1 MASLLD
7 FFTGSGSFGG
17 QQLPNSPEAASQ
29 GYAPN
34 IFDRFGTGLDRLQQ
48 YPGLPA
54 MPMDEEERRRQRLL
68 TLAQLGST
76 VARGG
81 TLAEGLQGVQQQ
93 GLQRQ
98 LFQMQLNEQQRKLLE
113 QQQLSQ
119 RMAGLRQRLQG
130 LPTEV
135 TPAMALAGGGGPT
148 EQAAQMVGQRIPE
161 DTRQQIRADLL
172 RSVASELALEPGGAA
187 QAKALTELAQ
197 NITEVQ
203 KPTILSPGARA
214 VSPTGRLIAEAPF
227 KPEEKKQLS
236 FEQRVLED
244 PAFANSPAGL
254 AWLNI
259 KKQIAAEGRPS
270 ITVQTGETFAKEIA
284 KGAAGQAQLQV
295 EQGQSSASQI
305 ENSNR
310 VRALLDQGV
319 ITGFGAEGRLKLGQA
334 AQALGFNQND
344 QRIAN
349 TATLIPQLAQ
359 NISEVQKP
367 TVLSPGSRAVS
378 ATGRLIAEAPFA
390 PKEPKQLSLEQA
402 IMADPN
408 YLNTPAGQA
417 VLRMKQQLAEAA
429 KPSITVQTGATFGE
443 AMAKST
449 AAMAAGQVEQGQS
462 AASQIENSNRVR
474 ALLDQGVIT
483 GFGAEGRL
491 KLGQAA
497 QALGFNQNDPRIANT
512 ATLIPQL
519 AQRTLNNA
527 SKMKGVLSDSDILL
541 LTKVSN
547 ADISVGEASLRQ
559 ALDISDRVDREA
571 IKRGRNAA
579 QTILATPGMQQFA
592 PLYQISDPK
601 PYSKQVTVRGK
612 SVTATQGTDGNYY
625 VTIEGK
631 RYRVEE

>member
-130 LPTEV
+130 LPTQV

-148 EQAAQMVGQRIPE
+148 ERAAQMVGQPIPE
-161 DTRQQIRADLL
+161 DTRQQMRADLL

-227 KPEEKKQLS
+227 KPEEEKRLS
-236 FEQRVLED
+236 FEQ
-244 PAFANSPAGL
+244 AIMANPNYLDSPAGQAVLRMRTQL
-254 AWLNI
+254 AQAGKPQTNI
-259 KKQIAAEGRPS
+259 S
-270 ITVQTGETFAKEIA
+270 VSTGETFAKEIA

-359 NISEVQKP
+359 
-367 TVLSPGSRAVS
+367 
-378 ATGRLIAEAPFA
+378 
-390 PKEPKQLSLEQA
+390 
-402 IMADPN
+402 
-408 YLNTPAGQA
+408 
-417 VLRMKQQLAEAA
+417 
-429 KPSITVQTGATFGE
+429 
-443 AMAKST
+443 
-449 AAMAAGQVEQGQS
+449 
-462 AASQIENSNRVR
+462 
-474 ALLDQGVIT
+474 
-483 GFGAEGRL
+483 
-491 KLGQAA
+491 
-497 QALGFNQNDPRIANT
+497 
-512 ATLIPQL
+512 
-519 AQRTLNNA
+519 RTLNNA

-559 ALDISDRVDREA
+559 ALDISDRVDREL

-592 PLYQISDPK
+592 PLYQINEPK
-601 PYSKQVTVRGK
+601 PYSKQVTVQGK
-612 SVTATQGTDGNYY
+612 SMTATKGTDDNYY
-625 VTIEGK
+625 VTVGGK

>member
-1 MASLLD
+1 
-7 FFTGSGSFGG
+7 
-17 QQLPNSPEAASQ
+17 
-29 GYAPN
+29 
-34 IFDRFGTGLDRLQQ
+34 
-48 YPGLPA
+48 
-54 MPMDEEERRRQRLL
+54 MDEEERRRQRLL

-148 EQAAQMVGQRIPE
+148 QQAAQMVGQRIPE
-161 DTRQQIRADLL
+161 DTRQQMRADLL

-244 PAFANSPAGL
+244 PTFANSPAGL

-359 NISEVQKP
+359 
-367 TVLSPGSRAVS
+367 
-378 ATGRLIAEAPFA
+378 
-390 PKEPKQLSLEQA
+390 
-402 IMADPN
+402 
-408 YLNTPAGQA
+408 
-417 VLRMKQQLAEAA
+417 
-429 KPSITVQTGATFGE
+429 
-443 AMAKST
+443 
-449 AAMAAGQVEQGQS
+449 
-462 AASQIENSNRVR
+462 
-474 ALLDQGVIT
+474 
-483 GFGAEGRL
+483 
-491 KLGQAA
+491 
-497 QALGFNQNDPRIANT
+497 
-512 ATLIPQL
+512 
-519 AQRTLNNA
+519 RTLNNA

-559 ALDISDRVDREA
+559 ALDISDRVDREL

-592 PLYQISDPK
+592 PLYQINEPK
-601 PYSKQVTVRGK
+601 PYSKQVTVQGK
-612 SVTATQGTDGNYY
+612 SMTATKGTDDNYY
-625 VTIEGK
+625 VTVNGK

>member
-1 MASLLD
+1 
-7 FFTGSGSFGG
+7 
-17 QQLPNSPEAASQ
+17 
-29 GYAPN
+29 
-34 IFDRFGTGLDRLQQ
+34 
-48 YPGLPA
+48 
-54 MPMDEEERRRQRLL
+54 LL

-135 TPAMALAGGGGPT
+135 TPSMALAGGGGPT
-148 EQAAQMVGQRIPE
+148 QQAAQMVGQRIPE
-161 DTRQQIRADLL
+161 DTRQQMRADLL

-359 NISEVQKP
+359 
-367 TVLSPGSRAVS
+367 
-378 ATGRLIAEAPFA
+378 
-390 PKEPKQLSLEQA
+390 
-402 IMADPN
+402 
-408 YLNTPAGQA
+408 
-417 VLRMKQQLAEAA
+417 
-429 KPSITVQTGATFGE
+429 
-443 AMAKST
+443 
-449 AAMAAGQVEQGQS
+449 
-462 AASQIENSNRVR
+462 
-474 ALLDQGVIT
+474 
-483 GFGAEGRL
+483 
-491 KLGQAA
+491 
-497 QALGFNQNDPRIANT
+497 
-512 ATLIPQL
+512 
-519 AQRTLNNA
+519 RTLNNA

-559 ALDISDRVDREA
+559 ALDISDRVDREL

-592 PLYQISDPK
+592 PLYQINEPK
-601 PYSKQVTVRGK
+601 PYSKQVTVQGK
-612 SVTATQGTDGNYY
+612 SMTATKGTDDNYY
-625 VTIEGK
+625 VTVNGK

>member
-7 FFTGSGSFGG
+7 FFTGSGSYGG

-161 DTRQQIRADLL
+161 DTRQQMRADLL

-244 PAFANSPAGL
+244 PTFANSPAGL

-359 NISEVQKP
+359 
-367 TVLSPGSRAVS
+367 
-378 ATGRLIAEAPFA
+378 
-390 PKEPKQLSLEQA
+390 
-402 IMADPN
+402 
-408 YLNTPAGQA
+408 
-417 VLRMKQQLAEAA
+417 
-429 KPSITVQTGATFGE
+429 
-443 AMAKST
+443 
-449 AAMAAGQVEQGQS
+449 
-462 AASQIENSNRVR
+462 
-474 ALLDQGVIT
+474 
-483 GFGAEGRL
+483 
-491 KLGQAA
+491 
-497 QALGFNQNDPRIANT
+497 
-512 ATLIPQL
+512 
-519 AQRTLNNA
+519 RTLNNA

-559 ALDISDRVDREA
+559 ALDISDRVDREL

-592 PLYQISDPK
+592 PLYQINEPK
-601 PYSKQVTVRGK
+601 PYSKQVTVQGK
-612 SVTATQGTDGNYY
+612 SMTATKGTDDNYY
-625 VTIEGK
+625 VTVNGK

>member
-1 MASLLD
+1 
-7 FFTGSGSFGG
+7 
-17 QQLPNSPEAASQ
+17 
-29 GYAPN
+29 
-34 IFDRFGTGLDRLQQ
+34 
-48 YPGLPA
+48 
-54 MPMDEEERRRQRLL
+54 
-68 TLAQLGST
+68 
-76 VARGG
+76 
-81 TLAEGLQGVQQQ
+81 
-93 GLQRQ
+93 
-98 LFQMQLNEQQRKLLE
+98 
-113 QQQLSQ
+113 
-119 RMAGLRQRLQG
+119 
-130 LPTEV
+130 
-135 TPAMALAGGGGPT
+135 
-148 EQAAQMVGQRIPE
+148 MVGQPIPE
-161 DTRQQIRADLL
+161 DTRQQMRADLL

-227 KPEEKKQLS
+227 APKEPKQLS

-244 PAFANSPAGL
+244 PTFANSPAGL

-295 EQGQSSASQI
+295 EQGQS
-305 ENSNR
+305 
-310 VRALLDQGV
+310 
-319 ITGFGAEGRLKLGQA
+319 
-334 AQALGFNQND
+334 
-344 QRIAN
+344 
-349 TATLIPQLAQ
+349 
-359 NISEVQKP
+359 
-367 TVLSPGSRAVS
+367 
-378 ATGRLIAEAPFA
+378 
-390 PKEPKQLSLEQA
+390 
-402 IMADPN
+402 
-408 YLNTPAGQA
+408 
-417 VLRMKQQLAEAA
+417 
-429 KPSITVQTGATFGE
+429 
-443 AMAKST
+443 
-449 AAMAAGQVEQGQS
+449 

-483 GFGAEGRL
+483 GFAAPGIL

-497 QALGFNQNDPRIANT
+497 QALGYKQDDPRIANT

-527 SKMKGVLSDSDILL
+527 SKMKGVLSDSDIAL

-592 PLYQISDPK
+592 PLYQINEPK
-601 PYSKQVTVRGK
+601 PYSKQVTVQGK
-612 SVTATQGTDGNYY
+612 SMTATKGTDDNYY
-625 VTIEGK
+625 VTVNGK

>member
-7 FFTGSGSFGG
+7 FFTGSGNFGG

-34 IFDRFGTGLDRLQQ
+34 ILDRFGTGLDRLQQ

-135 TPAMALAGGGGPT
+135 TPSMALAGGGGPT
-148 EQAAQMVGQRIPE
+148 QQAAQMVGQRIPE
-161 DTRQQIRADLL
+161 DTRQQMRADLL
-172 RSVASELALEPGGAA
+172 RGVASELALEPGGAA
-187 QAKALTELAQ
+187 QAKALTE
-197 NITEVQ
+197 
-203 KPTILSPGARA
+203 
-214 VSPTGRLIAEAPF
+214 
-227 KPEEKKQLS
+227 
-236 FEQRVLED
+236 
-244 PAFANSPAGL
+244 
-254 AWLNI
+254 
-259 KKQIAAEGRPS
+259 
-270 ITVQTGETFAKEIA
+270 
-284 KGAAGQAQLQV
+284 
-295 EQGQSSASQI
+295 
-305 ENSNR
+305 
-310 VRALLDQGV
+310 
-319 ITGFGAEGRLKLGQA
+319 
-334 AQALGFNQND
+334 
-344 QRIAN
+344 
-349 TATLIPQLAQ
+349 LAQ

-378 ATGRLIAEAPFA
+378 ATGRLIAEAPFK
-390 PKEPKQLSLEQA
+390 PEERKPLSFEQE
-402 IMADPN
+402 IMANPN
-408 YLNTPAGQA
+408 YLDSPAGQA
-417 VLRMKQQLAEAA
+417 VLRMKTLLAQAG
-429 KPSITVQTGATFGE
+429 KPQTNISVSTGETFGKE
-443 AMAKST
+443 MAKST

-497 QALGFNQNDPRIANT
+497 QALGFNQNDQRIANT

-559 ALDISDRVDREA
+559 ALDISDRVDREL

-612 SVTATQGTDGNYY
+612 SMTATQGTDGNYY
-625 VTIEGK
+625 VTVEGK

>member
-1 MASLLD
+1 MA
-7 FFTGSGSFGG
+7 TSFGLLFGGGEEEDALAKLLRAQAPGLAAQSERQAALQAAAALLQAGGPSRAPVSLGQALGGALQAG
-17 QQLPNSPEAASQ
+17 QQGYQAA
-29 GYAPN
+29 
-34 IFDRFGTGLDRLQQ
+34 
-48 YPGLPA
+48 
-54 MPMDEEERRRQRLL
+54 
-68 TLAQLGST
+68 
-76 VARGG
+76 
-81 TLAEGLQGVQQQ
+81 QQQ
-93 GLQRQ
+93 GLQR
-98 LFQMQLNEQQRKLLE
+98 LMLNTQLNEQQRKLLE

-161 DTRQQIRADLL
+161 DTRQQMRADLL

-359 NISEVQKP
+359 
-367 TVLSPGSRAVS
+367 
-378 ATGRLIAEAPFA
+378 
-390 PKEPKQLSLEQA
+390 
-402 IMADPN
+402 
-408 YLNTPAGQA
+408 
-417 VLRMKQQLAEAA
+417 
-429 KPSITVQTGATFGE
+429 
-443 AMAKST
+443 
-449 AAMAAGQVEQGQS
+449 
-462 AASQIENSNRVR
+462 
-474 ALLDQGVIT
+474 
-483 GFGAEGRL
+483 
-491 KLGQAA
+491 
-497 QALGFNQNDPRIANT
+497 
-512 ATLIPQL
+512 
-519 AQRTLNNA
+519 RTLNNA

-559 ALDISDRVDREA
+559 ALDISDRVDREL

-592 PLYQISDPK
+592 PLYQINEPK
-601 PYSKQVTVRGK
+601 PYSKQVTVQGK
-612 SVTATQGTDGNYY
+612 SMTATKGTDDNYY
-625 VTIEGK
+625 VTVNGK

>member
-1 MASLLD
+1 MA
-7 FFTGSGSFGG
+7 TSFGLLFGGGEEEDALAKLLRAQAPGLAAQSERQAALQAAAALLQAGGPSRAPVSLGQALGGALQAG
-17 QQLPNSPEAASQ
+17 QQGYQAA
-29 GYAPN
+29 
-34 IFDRFGTGLDRLQQ
+34 
-48 YPGLPA
+48 
-54 MPMDEEERRRQRLL
+54 
-68 TLAQLGST
+68 
-76 VARGG
+76 
-81 TLAEGLQGVQQQ
+81 QQQ
-93 GLQRQ
+93 GLQRVMLSQ
-98 LFQMQLNEQQRKLLE
+98 QLNEQQRKLLE

-135 TPAMALAGGGGPT
+135 TPAMALASGGGPT
-148 EQAAQMVGQRIPE
+148 QQAAQMVGQPIPE
-161 DTRQQIRADLL
+161 DTRQQMRADLL

-197 NITEVQ
+197 NISEVQ
-203 KPTILSPGARA
+203 KPTVLSPGSRA
-214 VSPTGRLIAEAPF
+214 VSATGRLIAEAPF
-227 KPEEKKQLS
+227 KPEEEKQLS

-244 PAFANSPAGL
+244 PTFANSPAGL

-270 ITVQTGETFAKEIA
+270 ITVQTGETFAKEMA

-359 NISEVQKP
+359 
-367 TVLSPGSRAVS
+367 
-378 ATGRLIAEAPFA
+378 
-390 PKEPKQLSLEQA
+390 
-402 IMADPN
+402 
-408 YLNTPAGQA
+408 
-417 VLRMKQQLAEAA
+417 
-429 KPSITVQTGATFGE
+429 
-443 AMAKST
+443 
-449 AAMAAGQVEQGQS
+449 
-462 AASQIENSNRVR
+462 
-474 ALLDQGVIT
+474 
-483 GFGAEGRL
+483 
-491 KLGQAA
+491 
-497 QALGFNQNDPRIANT
+497 
-512 ATLIPQL
+512 
-519 AQRTLNNA
+519 RTLNNA

-559 ALDISDRVDREA
+559 ALDISDRVDREL

-592 PLYQISDPK
+592 PLYQINEPK
-601 PYSKQVTVRGK
+601 PYSKQVTVQGK
-612 SVTATQGTDGNYY
+612 SMTATKGTDDNYY
-625 VTIEGK
+625 VTVNGK

>member
-135 TPAMALAGGGGPT
+135 TPSMALAGGGGPT
-148 EQAAQMVGQRIPE
+148 QQAAQMVGQRIPE
-161 DTRQQIRADLL
+161 DTRQQMRADLL

-359 NISEVQKP
+359 
-367 TVLSPGSRAVS
+367 
-378 ATGRLIAEAPFA
+378 
-390 PKEPKQLSLEQA
+390 
-402 IMADPN
+402 
-408 YLNTPAGQA
+408 
-417 VLRMKQQLAEAA
+417 
-429 KPSITVQTGATFGE
+429 
-443 AMAKST
+443 
-449 AAMAAGQVEQGQS
+449 
-462 AASQIENSNRVR
+462 
-474 ALLDQGVIT
+474 
-483 GFGAEGRL
+483 
-491 KLGQAA
+491 
-497 QALGFNQNDPRIANT
+497 
-512 ATLIPQL
+512 
-519 AQRTLNNA
+519 RTLNNA

-559 ALDISDRVDREA
+559 ALDISDRVDREL

-592 PLYQISDPK
+592 PLYQINEPK
-601 PYSKQVTVRGK
+601 PYSKQVTVQGK
-612 SVTATQGTDGNYY
+612 SMTATKGTDDNYY
-625 VTIEGK
+625 VTVNGK

>member
-161 DTRQQIRADLL
+161 DTRQQMRADLL
-172 RSVASELALEPGGAA
+172 RSVASELALEPGGAV

-227 KPEEKKQLS
+227 KPEEKKPLS

-244 PAFANSPAGL
+244 PTFANSPAGL

-359 NISEVQKP
+359 
-367 TVLSPGSRAVS
+367 
-378 ATGRLIAEAPFA
+378 
-390 PKEPKQLSLEQA
+390 
-402 IMADPN
+402 
-408 YLNTPAGQA
+408 
-417 VLRMKQQLAEAA
+417 
-429 KPSITVQTGATFGE
+429 
-443 AMAKST
+443 
-449 AAMAAGQVEQGQS
+449 
-462 AASQIENSNRVR
+462 
-474 ALLDQGVIT
+474 
-483 GFGAEGRL
+483 
-491 KLGQAA
+491 
-497 QALGFNQNDPRIANT
+497 
-512 ATLIPQL
+512 
-519 AQRTLNNA
+519 RTLNNA

-559 ALDISDRVDREA
+559 ALDISDRVDREL

-592 PLYQISDPK
+592 PLYQIYEPK
-601 PYSKQVTVRGK
+601 PYSKQVTVQGK
-612 SVTATQGTDGNYY
+612 SMTATQGTDGNYY
-625 VTIEGK
+625 VTVGGK

>member
-7 FFTGSGSFGG
+7 FFTGSGSYSG
-17 QQLPNSPEAASQ
+17 QQLPDSPEAASQ

-130 LPTEV
+130 LPTQV

-148 EQAAQMVGQRIPE
+148 EQAAQMVGQPIPE
-161 DTRQQIRADLL
+161 DTRQQMRADLL

-244 PAFANSPAGL
+244 PTFANSPAGL

-259 KKQIAAEGRPS
+259 KKQIAAETRPS

-359 NISEVQKP
+359 
-367 TVLSPGSRAVS
+367 
-378 ATGRLIAEAPFA
+378 
-390 PKEPKQLSLEQA
+390 
-402 IMADPN
+402 
-408 YLNTPAGQA
+408 
-417 VLRMKQQLAEAA
+417 
-429 KPSITVQTGATFGE
+429 
-443 AMAKST
+443 
-449 AAMAAGQVEQGQS
+449 
-462 AASQIENSNRVR
+462 
-474 ALLDQGVIT
+474 
-483 GFGAEGRL
+483 
-491 KLGQAA
+491 
-497 QALGFNQNDPRIANT
+497 
-512 ATLIPQL
+512 
-519 AQRTLNNA
+519 RTLNNA

-559 ALDISDRVDREA
+559 ALDISDRVDREL

-592 PLYQISDPK
+592 PLYQINEPK
-601 PYSKQVTVRGK
+601 PYSKQVTVQGK
-612 SVTATQGTDGNYY
+612 SMTATKGTDDNYY
-625 VTIEGK
+625 VTVNGK

>member
-7 FFTGSGSFGG
+7 FFTGSGSYSG
-17 QQLPNSPEAASQ
+17 QQVPNSPEAASQ
-29 GYAPN
+29 GYVPN
-34 IFDRFGTGLDRLQQ
+34 LLERFGSGLDRLQQ

-54 MPMDEEERRRQRLL
+54 MPMDEEERRRQRFL

-98 LFQMQLNEQQRKLLE
+98 LFQIQLNEQQRKLLE

-119 RMAGLRQRLQG
+119 RMAALRQRLQG
-130 LPTEV
+130 LPTEI
-135 TPAMALAGGGGPT
+135 TPSMALAGGGGPT
-148 EQAAQMVGQRIPE
+148 EQAAQMIGQRIPE
-161 DTRQQIRADLL
+161 DERQRMRADLL
-172 RSVASELALEPGGAA
+172 RGVASELALEPGGAP
-187 QAKALTELAQ
+187 QAKALTE
-197 NITEVQ
+197 
-203 KPTILSPGARA
+203 
-214 VSPTGRLIAEAPF
+214 
-227 KPEEKKQLS
+227 
-236 FEQRVLED
+236 
-244 PAFANSPAGL
+244 
-254 AWLNI
+254 
-259 KKQIAAEGRPS
+259 
-270 ITVQTGETFAKEIA
+270 
-284 KGAAGQAQLQV
+284 
-295 EQGQSSASQI
+295 
-305 ENSNR
+305 
-310 VRALLDQGV
+310 
-319 ITGFGAEGRLKLGQA
+319 
-334 AQALGFNQND
+334 
-344 QRIAN
+344 
-349 TATLIPQLAQ
+349 LAQ

-367 TVLSPGSRAVS
+367 TVLSPGARAVS
-378 ATGRLIAEAPFA
+378 ATGRVIAEAPFA
-390 PKEPKQLSLEQA
+390 PKEPKQLSFEQRVLE
-402 IMADPN
+402 DP
-408 YLNTPAGQA
+408 TFATSPAGIA
-417 VLRMKQQLAEAA
+417 WLNIKKQIAAEGR
-429 KPSITVQTGATFGE
+429 PSVTVQTGETFAKE
-443 AMAKST
+443 MAKG
-449 AAMAAGQVEQGQS
+449 AAGQAQEQVAQGQS

-474 ALLDQGVIT
+474 ALLDQGVIS

-547 ADISVGEASLRQ
+547 ADISVGEAALRQ
-559 ALDISDRVDREA
+559 ALDISDRVDKEA

-579 QTILATPGMQQFA
+579 QTILATPGMSQFA
-592 PLYQISDPK
+592 PLYQINEPK

-625 VTIEGK
+625 VTVDGK

>member
-1 MASLLD
+1 MATSFDLGLL
-7 FFTGSGSFGG
+7 FGG
-17 QQLPNSPEAASQ
+17 EEEDALAKLLRQQAPGLAAQSQRQAALQAAAALLQAGGPSRAPVSLGQALGGALQAGQQ
-29 GYAPN
+29 GYQA
-34 IFDRFGTGLDRLQQ
+34 
-48 YPGLPA
+48 A
-54 MPMDEEERRRQRLL
+54 
-68 TLAQLGST
+68 
-76 VARGG
+76 
-81 TLAEGLQGVQQQ
+81 QQQ
-93 GLQRQ
+93 GLQRLMLNQ
-98 LFQMQLNEQQRKLLE
+98 QLNEQQRKLLE

-161 DTRQQIRADLL
+161 DTRQQMRADLL

-359 NISEVQKP
+359 
-367 TVLSPGSRAVS
+367 
-378 ATGRLIAEAPFA
+378 
-390 PKEPKQLSLEQA
+390 
-402 IMADPN
+402 
-408 YLNTPAGQA
+408 
-417 VLRMKQQLAEAA
+417 
-429 KPSITVQTGATFGE
+429 
-443 AMAKST
+443 
-449 AAMAAGQVEQGQS
+449 
-462 AASQIENSNRVR
+462 
-474 ALLDQGVIT
+474 
-483 GFGAEGRL
+483 
-491 KLGQAA
+491 
-497 QALGFNQNDPRIANT
+497 
-512 ATLIPQL
+512 
-519 AQRTLNNA
+519 RTLNNA

-559 ALDISDRVDREA
+559 ALDISDRVDREL

-592 PLYQISDPK
+592 PLYQINEPK
-601 PYSKQVTVRGK
+601 PYSKQVTVQGK
-612 SVTATQGTDGNYY
+612 SMTATKGTDDNYY
-625 VTIEGK
+625 VTVDGK

>member
-148 EQAAQMVGQRIPE
+148 QQAAQMVGQRIPE
-161 DTRQQIRADLL
+161 DTRQQMRADLL

-244 PAFANSPAGL
+244 PTFANSPAGL

-359 NISEVQKP
+359 
-367 TVLSPGSRAVS
+367 
-378 ATGRLIAEAPFA
+378 
-390 PKEPKQLSLEQA
+390 
-402 IMADPN
+402 
-408 YLNTPAGQA
+408 
-417 VLRMKQQLAEAA
+417 
-429 KPSITVQTGATFGE
+429 
-443 AMAKST
+443 
-449 AAMAAGQVEQGQS
+449 
-462 AASQIENSNRVR
+462 
-474 ALLDQGVIT
+474 
-483 GFGAEGRL
+483 
-491 KLGQAA
+491 
-497 QALGFNQNDPRIANT
+497 
-512 ATLIPQL
+512 
-519 AQRTLNNA
+519 RTLNNA

-559 ALDISDRVDREA
+559 ALDISDRVDREL

-592 PLYQISDPK
+592 PLYQINEPK
-601 PYSKQVTVRGK
+601 PYSKQVTVQGK
-612 SVTATQGTDGNYY
+612 SMTATKGTDDNYY
-625 VTIEGK
+625 VTVNGK

>member
-1 MASLLD
+1 
-7 FFTGSGSFGG
+7 
-17 QQLPNSPEAASQ
+17 
-29 GYAPN
+29 
-34 IFDRFGTGLDRLQQ
+34 
-48 YPGLPA
+48 
-54 MPMDEEERRRQRLL
+54 
-68 TLAQLGST
+68 
-76 VARGG
+76 
-81 TLAEGLQGVQQQ
+81 
-93 GLQRQ
+93 
-98 LFQMQLNEQQRKLLE
+98 MQLNEQQRKLLE

-161 DTRQQIRADLL
+161 DTRQQMRADLL

-244 PAFANSPAGL
+244 PTFANSPAGL

-359 NISEVQKP
+359 
-367 TVLSPGSRAVS
+367 
-378 ATGRLIAEAPFA
+378 
-390 PKEPKQLSLEQA
+390 
-402 IMADPN
+402 
-408 YLNTPAGQA
+408 
-417 VLRMKQQLAEAA
+417 
-429 KPSITVQTGATFGE
+429 
-443 AMAKST
+443 
-449 AAMAAGQVEQGQS
+449 
-462 AASQIENSNRVR
+462 
-474 ALLDQGVIT
+474 
-483 GFGAEGRL
+483 
-491 KLGQAA
+491 
-497 QALGFNQNDPRIANT
+497 
-512 ATLIPQL
+512 
-519 AQRTLNNA
+519 RTLNNA

-559 ALDISDRVDREA
+559 ALDISDRVDREL

-592 PLYQISDPK
+592 PLYQINEPK
-601 PYSKQVTVRGK
+601 PYSKQVTVQGK
-612 SVTATQGTDGNYY
+612 SMTATKGTDDNYY
-625 VTIEGK
+625 VTVNGK

>member
-7 FFTGSGSFGG
+7 FFTGSGNYSG
-17 QQLPNSPEAASQ
+17 QQSPNSPEAASQ

-34 IFDRFGTGLDRLQQ
+34 ILDRFGTGLDRLQQ

-135 TPAMALAGGGGPT
+135 TPSMALAGGGGPT
-148 EQAAQMVGQRIPE
+148 QQAAQMVGQRIPE
-161 DTRQQIRADLL
+161 DTRQQMRADLL
-172 RSVASELALEPGGAA
+172 RGVASELALEPGGAA

-197 NITEVQ
+197 NISEVQ
-203 KPTILSPGARA
+203 KPTVLSPGSRA
-214 VSPTGRLIAEAPF
+214 VSATGRLIAEAPF
-227 KPEEKKQLS
+227 KPEVEKPLS

-244 PAFANSPAGL
+244 PTFVNSPAGL

-295 EQGQSSASQI
+295 EQGQSS
-305 ENSNR
+305 
-310 VRALLDQGV
+310 
-319 ITGFGAEGRLKLGQA
+319 
-334 AQALGFNQND
+334 
-344 QRIAN
+344 
-349 TATLIPQLAQ
+349 
-359 NISEVQKP
+359 
-367 TVLSPGSRAVS
+367 
-378 ATGRLIAEAPFA
+378 
-390 PKEPKQLSLEQA
+390 
-402 IMADPN
+402 
-408 YLNTPAGQA
+408 
-417 VLRMKQQLAEAA
+417 
-429 KPSITVQTGATFGE
+429 
-443 AMAKST
+443 
-449 AAMAAGQVEQGQS
+449 
-462 AASQIENSNRVR
+462 ASQIENSNRVR

-631 RYRVEE
+631 RFRVEE

>member
-1 MASLLD
+1 MATSLGLL
-7 FFTGSGSFGG
+7 FGG
-17 QQLPNSPEAASQ
+17 GEEEDALAKLLRAQAPGLAAQSERQAALQAAAALLQAGGPSRTPVSLGQALGGALQAGQQ
-29 GYAPN
+29 GYQA
-34 IFDRFGTGLDRLQQ
+34 
-48 YPGLPA
+48 A
-54 MPMDEEERRRQRLL
+54 
-68 TLAQLGST
+68 
-76 VARGG
+76 
-81 TLAEGLQGVQQQ
+81 QQQ
-93 GLQRQ
+93 GLQRVMLSQ
-98 LFQMQLNEQQRKLLE
+98 QLNEQQRKLLE

-161 DTRQQIRADLL
+161 DTRQQMRADLL

-244 PAFANSPAGL
+244 PTFANSPAGL

-359 NISEVQKP
+359 
-367 TVLSPGSRAVS
+367 
-378 ATGRLIAEAPFA
+378 
-390 PKEPKQLSLEQA
+390 
-402 IMADPN
+402 
-408 YLNTPAGQA
+408 
-417 VLRMKQQLAEAA
+417 
-429 KPSITVQTGATFGE
+429 
-443 AMAKST
+443 
-449 AAMAAGQVEQGQS
+449 
-462 AASQIENSNRVR
+462 
-474 ALLDQGVIT
+474 
-483 GFGAEGRL
+483 
-491 KLGQAA
+491 
-497 QALGFNQNDPRIANT
+497 
-512 ATLIPQL
+512 
-519 AQRTLNNA
+519 RTLNNA

-559 ALDISDRVDREA
+559 ALDISDRVDREL

-592 PLYQISDPK
+592 PLYQINEPK
-601 PYSKQVTVRGK
+601 PYSKQVTVQGK
-612 SVTATQGTDGNYY
+612 SMTATKGTDDNYY
-625 VTIEGK
+625 VTVNGK